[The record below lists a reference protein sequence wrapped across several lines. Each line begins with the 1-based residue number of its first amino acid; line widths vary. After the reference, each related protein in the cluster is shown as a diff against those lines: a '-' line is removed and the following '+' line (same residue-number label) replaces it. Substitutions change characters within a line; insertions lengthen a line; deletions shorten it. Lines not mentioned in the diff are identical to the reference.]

1 MSQTN
6 FEFEGER
13 VERDAS
19 PRGQTVRYL
28 SSDTSPMEVII
39 DQFDNHI
46 DSAKMAAAERRDLA
60 DIVKSEIYYYPGG
73 SDNEERVVIK
83 SNTKNGVEPEDIIE
97 IVRPGGEIPL
107 KTDEFEKQ
115 ELELIAEYGV
125 GGTRPF
131 ALGESVT
138 VKTNHPDSPACQYQ
152 IEASTYRS
160 DYEGESDI
168 QVELEGISDEE
179 SPEEGWVEIIITD
192 LSRGFDGVYQDARS
206 ELGKGDESD
215 DDNVPDSKL
224 LEPVAEYLGRIYSKV
239 LRDGIET
246 KVDSDNLTYQI
257 ELFKMDQNE
266 NEDYSIVVEP
276 VDIPEYARLPFDNLR
291 PRIYKNVPFG
301 LETEG
306 NTQIEIDVTVG
317 LHTGTSD
324 VYDTAGLYQRFVN
337 RYTHFGDLD
346 SRLFSSSKLGSVNR
360 AKGETRFLTQVEL
373 REPGRRED
381 REKGSS
387 LPLSSTKGDYDH
399 NSEVTEKILG
409 FIARATEPYKRQNYQ
424 KLPGW
429 MLDAYIPDK
438 NPELDVDL
446 LPDMEVIEKS
456 GATTNNAKAN
466 RQPGKYSRRA
476 YRIYPE
482 RDTLAAI
489 TMLHAYCRIRVED
502 PANYI
507 RNQFNKLADLE
518 MDEDGDVELLTPK
531 KAEQFAVA
539 YNYYFDHVYP
549 DGAYDDA
556 DKEDIPKV
564 TEVENQVAPDIEE
577 WRWWSGSTYPDWR
590 SDIRRPHGSTSDV
603 IDENGLGT
611 VIKQIA
617 FQAEKDVNEGIY
629 DTDSIDEWKRQ
640 RYTET
645 AKRVAEDFDSLVTPT
660 SEDDSSE
667 SDNNGDTDNSEQDD
681 EADTVDNN
689 EGDDAVQNAT
699 DIEIENQ
706 NDSDQDVEA
715 APEDPKDVTDDEI
728 SSTEDN
734 ISAQAVDDTT
744 DQANE
749 SIDDSQTAIENNGI
763 DDSEDEGTD
772 YSKDSVDSDRSDDQ
786 SEESANKSITDRK
799 TAESHDTIRED
810 QRSDEDNTHIDPS
823 DDDDVSDSD
832 ANQTITSDDEAS
844 MTTRSKGN
852 EDDIISKTDS
862 SSSANT
868 TQRTEREE
876 EEEMNEVGKDD
887 SDTFDKLPEE
897 AQDVV
902 MEICDDFDPESLRD
916 LLLAIDELG
925 LKTVIK
931 QHVNE

>member
-1 MSQTN
+1 MSQTDS
-6 FEFEGER
+6 EFEGER
-13 VERDAS
+13 VEIDAS

-28 SSDTSPMEVII
+28 SSDTSPVEVII
-39 DQFDNHI
+39 DQLDNHI

-97 IVRPGGEIPL
+97 IVRLGGEIPL

-138 VKTNHPDSPACQYQ
+138 VKTNHPDSPAYQYQ
-152 IEASTYRS
+152 IEASAYRS

-168 QVELEGISDEE
+168 MIGAEPISDEE
-179 SPEEGWVEIIITD
+179 SPDEGWVEIIITD
-192 LSRGFDGVYQDARS
+192 LSRGFEGVYQDARS
-206 ELGKGDESD
+206 ELGRGDDSD
-215 DDNVPDSKL
+215 DDDFPDNL

-246 KVDSDNLTYQI
+246 EVDSDNLAYQI
-257 ELFKMDQNE
+257 ELFEMNQNE
-266 NEDYSIVVEP
+266 DEDYSIAVEP

-291 PRIYKNVPFG
+291 PRIYKDVPFG

-306 NTQIEIDVTVG
+306 DTQIEIDVTVG
-317 LHTGTSD
+317 LHTEKD
-324 VYDTAGLYQRFVN
+324 EVYDTAGLYQRFVN

-346 SRLFSSSKLGSVNR
+346 SRLFSSSKLGSINR

-373 REPGRRED
+373 REPGRRKD

-399 NSEVTEKILG
+399 NSKVTEKILG
-409 FIARATEPYKRQNYQ
+409 FIARATEPYKRQDYK
-424 KLPGW
+424 KLPQW
-429 MLDAYIPDK
+429 MLNAYIPEK
-438 NPELDVDL
+438 NTKLIVDL
-446 LPDMEVIEKS
+446 LPEMEKIKK
-456 GATTNNAKAN
+456 GDATTNNAKA
-466 RQPGKYSRRA
+466 QKKPGKYSRRA

-518 MDEDGDVELLTPK
+518 IEEDGDVELLTPK

-539 YNYYFDHVYP
+539 YNYYFDDVYP
-549 DGAYDDA
+549 EGADDNV

-577 WRWWSGSTYPDWR
+577 WRWWSGSNYPAWR
-590 SDIRRPHGSTSDV
+590 DDIRKPHGSTSDD

-611 VIKQIA
+611 VIKQIVL
-617 FQAEKDVNEGIY
+617 QAENDVNEGIY

-645 AKRVAEDFDSLVTPT
+645 AKRVAEDFDSLEAST

-667 SDNNGDTDNSEQDD
+667 SDNNGDPNNNEQDNK
-681 EADTVDNN
+681 ADTVDNS
-689 EGDDAVQNAT
+689 EAVDAGQNAT
-699 DIEIENQ
+699 NIETENE
-706 NDSDQDVEA
+706 NDSDQDVGA
-715 APEDPKDVTDDEI
+715 APEDAKNVTGDEI

-734 ISAQAVDDTT
+734 ISAQTVDDTT
-744 DQANE
+744 DQANG
-749 SIDDSQTAIENNGI
+749 SIDDSQTTIEHKGI
-763 DDSEDEGTD
+763 DDSGDEGTD
-772 YSKDSVDSDRSDDQ
+772 HSKDSVDTDRSDDR
-786 SEESANKSITDRK
+786 SEESANKSTTDRK
-799 TAESHDTIRED
+799 TAESHDTIREN
-810 QRSDEDNTHIDPS
+810 QESDEDNTHIDPS
-823 DDDDVSDSD
+823 DDDVTDSD
-832 ANQTITSDDEAS
+832 TNQTVTSDDEAS
-844 MTTRSKGN
+844 VRSRGS
-852 EDDIISKTDS
+852 EDDVISKTDS
-862 SSSANT
+862 LSSATT

-876 EEEMNEVGKDD
+876 EEEVNEVGKNKA
-887 SDTFDKLPEE
+887 DTFDKLPEE

-902 MEICDDFDPESLRD
+902 MEICDDFDSESLGD

-925 LKTVIK
+925 LKKVIK